1 MGRVNR
7 ASDQREPAPVDAH
20 LLERLVTEHGPALEL
35 FAAQWTDAPEDSV
48 QEALLQLVRQA
59 KPPERVVPWLYRVVR
74 NLSVSAARRK
84 SRQRRHEAAV
94 AGIRPRWF
102 QPDAGG
108 EIDTG
113 VLTAALASLVGQHRE
128 VIVARIWGGLTFEQ
142 IAEVIGASSS
152 SAHRRY
158 VEGLEQLRIAIGVPC
173 PNETNRKWIAS
184 S

>member
-7 ASDQREPAPVDAH
+7 ASGQRDPAPVNAD

-59 KPPERVVPWLYRVVR
+59 KPPERVLPWLYRVVR

-84 SRQRRHEAAV
+84 GRQRRHESAAASV
-94 AGIRPRWF
+94 RPNWF
-102 QPDAGG
+102 RADARS
-108 EIDTG
+108 EIDADT
-113 VLTAALASLVGQHRE
+113 LTAALASLSDQHRE
-128 VIVARIWGGLTFEQ
+128 VIVARVWGSLTFEQ

-173 PNETNRKWIAS
+173 PNETNSSWIES

>member
-7 ASDQREPAPVDAH
+7 ASDQREPAPVDAD

-48 QEALLQLVRQA
+48 QEALLQLVRQSQ
-59 KPPERVVPWLYRVVR
+59 PPERVVPWLYRVVR

-84 SRQRRHEAAV
+84 SRQRRHEAAA
-94 AGIRPRWF
+94 AGARPPWF
-102 QPDAGG
+102 RTDAGG
-108 EIDTG
+108 EIDADT
-113 VLTAALASLVGQHRE
+113 LTAALASLSDQHRE
-128 VIVARIWGGLTFEQ
+128 VIVARVWGGLTFEQ
-142 IAEVIGASSS
+142 IAEVVGYSSS

-173 PNETNRKWIAS
+173 PNEKNRKWIAS